1 MTTSDVII
9 VAVTVLDF
17 IPRAGLPIGRG
28 VVQALDEG
36 GVGGQGK
43 CPAPSHLMT
52 LSVVQALPGAG
63 RAQGA
68 RREGHRVAPAAWGM
82 NIAAAALQMRREGAA
97 DQRELMNDSAEL
109 RERELMAFAP
119 PARGTVTVSGG
130 VRSHL
135 AGDA

>member
-1 MTTSDVII
+1 M
-9 VAVTVLDF
+9 
-17 IPRAGLPIGRG
+17 
-28 VVQALDEG
+28 
-36 GVGGQGK
+36 
-43 CPAPSHLMT
+43 
-52 LSVVQALPGAG
+52 
-63 RAQGA
+63 
-68 RREGHRVAPAAWGM
+68 APAAWGM

>member
-1 MTTSDVII
+1 
-9 VAVTVLDF
+9 
-17 IPRAGLPIGRG
+17 
-28 VVQALDEG
+28 
-36 GVGGQGK
+36 
-43 CPAPSHLMT
+43 
-52 LSVVQALPGAG
+52 
-63 RAQGA
+63 
-68 RREGHRVAPAAWGM
+68 M

-109 RERELMAFAP
+109 RERELMNDSAELCERELMAFAP